1 MHLRGALVRARLAY
15 ASVRKRKSVM
25 NDDKDTNVSAEAS
38 ATADATTNGASAAT
52 ATADA
57 DLGAQ
62 LAAANAKAEENYKK
76 FLYAMADFENY
87 KKRMER
93 QLGEIAQSGRKSLI
107 VKFLPVIDNLE
118 RALAFGTEN
127 EGLKGGLQA
136 TLRGFETVL
145 AGEGVKSV
153 SIKGLPFDP
162 RLAEAIGTQP
172 APDGVADD
180 TVLEEAT
187 KAYVHGDD
195 VLRVAHVIVA
205 KAE

>member
-1 MHLRGALVRARLAY
+1 MQ
-15 ASVRKRKSVM
+15 
-25 NDDKDTNVSAEAS
+25 DDNQTNASAEAS
-38 ATADATTNGASAAT
+38 ATADSINNGSGTAT
-52 ATADA
+52 ATADS
-57 DLGAQ
+57 DLSAQ
-62 LAAANAKAEENYKK
+62 LNAANAKAEDNYNK

-93 QLGEIAQSGRKSLI
+93 QLGEISLSGRKSLI
-107 VKFLPVIDNLE
+107 AKFLPVIDNLE

-136 TLRGFETVL
+136 TLRGFENVL

-153 SIKGLPFDP
+153 SLKGMPFDP

-172 APDGVADD
+172 APAGVAEDI
-180 TVLEEAT
+180 VLEEAT

-205 KAE
+205 KSE